1 MKRIALAKWQPDQFG
16 LANLGQS
23 DTRNVYAT
31 GTGYA
36 PLRGLTALSTTGLS
50 AQAMGAISAQDAT
63 GTVGSFAG
71 DATKLYKLN
80 GGTYGDV
87 SKAGGYALGST
98 ERWEFVQYGQRV
110 IAAQIGAPPQYY
122 DLGASALFAD
132 LPGSP
137 PQARHIAVVRDFVV
151 LGNTTASPNNVTWSG
166 FNASNNW
173 TAGVNQSDT
182 QLLQGGGWLQGI
194 AGGEVG
200 YIFQERAI
208 TRMTYVGAPLYFQF
222 DLVEQARG
230 LAWPG
235 ALIQVGALSY
245 YLAQDGF
252 YGFDGTQ
259 SVSIGNQKVD
269 AWFAAHLA
277 PNSGNLITVGADPG
291 NKLIF
296 WSFVSTD
303 ASDASHPDTLL
314 IYNWAVAEWSYA
326 KLAHEMLYPALTEG
340 WTLEQI
346 GAVYPSIET
355 VPASLDSRVWTGGS
369 AYLAGFNTAHNLAAF
384 EGATLAATLQT
395 GDFEGVPG
403 RRSIIT
409 NLRPLSDAG
418 TMTAICRSRERFA
431 DAVADTAAAA
441 LQANG
446 DIGLLSSGRF
456 HQAQLSVP
464 AAAVWTFANGVDVDA
479 ADDGEL

>member
-36 PLRGLTALSTTGLS
+36 PLKGLAAISTTGL
-50 AQAMGAISAQDAT
+50 AGQAIGAIAAQDAT

-71 DATKLYKLN
+71 DAAKLYKLSA
-80 GGTYGDV
+80 GVYADV
-87 SKAGGYALGST
+87 SKSGGYSVA
-98 ERWEFVQYGQRV
+98 ERWEFAQYGQRV
-110 IAAQIGAPPQYY
+110 IGTQIGAPPQYY
-122 DLGASALFAD
+122 DLNASSQFAD

-151 LGNTTASPNNVTWSG
+151 LGNTTASPSTVTWSG
-166 FNASNNW
+166 FNASDNW
-173 TAGVNQSDT
+173 TAGVNQSDS
-182 QLLQGGGWLQGI
+182 QLLQGGGWVQGI

-200 YIFQERAI
+200 YVFQERAI
-208 TRMTYVGAPLYFQF
+208 TRMTYVGPPLYFQF

-230 LAWPG
+230 LASPG
-235 ALIQVGALSY
+235 ALIQVGSLCY

-252 YGFDGTQ
+252 YVFDGMQ

-269 AWFAAHLA
+269 NWFAAHLA
-277 PNSGNLITVGADPG
+277 PNTGNLITAGTDPS

-303 ASDASHPDTLL
+303 ATDASHPDTMLV
-314 IYNWAVAEWSYA
+314 YNWAAAEWSYA
-326 KLAHEMLYPALTEG
+326 KLDHEMLYPALSEG
-340 WTLEQI
+340 WTLEGI
-346 GAVYPSIET
+346 GAAY
-355 VPASLDSRVWTGGS
+355 ASLEDVPVSFDSRVWTGGS
-369 AYLAGFNTAHNLAAF
+369 AYLAGFDTSHNLASF

-409 NLRPLSDAG
+409 GLRPLTDAG
-418 TMTAICRSRERFA
+418 AMTALCRSRERFA
-431 DAVADTAAAA
+431 DAVADTNASAM
-441 LQANG
+441 QANG
-446 DIGLLSSGRF
+446 DIPLLSSGRF
-456 HQAQLSVP
+456 HQAELNVP
-464 AAAVWTFANGVDVDA
+464 AGADWTFANGVDVDA